1 MTMNHT
7 ISTAVLAL
15 ALTVPLTVHA
25 YPSAC
30 MRDDASSQV
39 RLMHNK
45 KCNIKCLAMAAP
57 NAPHESAVF
66 EDGMDKVARQI
77 TARCTTDKGTPG
89 FTAMGA
95 TCFPRN
101 DLNFDPVRYNARSL

>member
-1 MTMNHT
+1 
-7 ISTAVLAL
+7 
-15 ALTVPLTVHA
+15 
-25 YPSAC
+25 

-45 KCNIKCLAMAAP
+45 KS
-57 NAPHESAVF
+57 PHENAVF

-89 FTAMGA
+89 FTGHGA

-101 DLNFDPVRYNARSL
+101 DLNFVTPCDIMHDLYSTDD